1 MLSKIKNILGT
12 KFGKDI
18 IITIAGQVIVL
29 IVAFGLNKVLSN
41 RLGTAGYG
49 EYSITIKTASVLTYI
64 MLACLGIAIPKYLA
78 YFRKSGDKIQESRYV
93 ISALMMMFT
102 ISLITIVVLYVLKVP
117 FSKIIFGESGFD
129 GYILPILLY
138 AFTSALATFSY
149 SYYRGL
155 DKFYKYSLSQIAIQ
169 LIVLFIALVI
179 NKDVITLLY
188 MWSLVNGSYG
198 LLVCIYA
205 VKTYY
210 PKAKITSVKR
220 DLKSSMTELA
230 SFCLPRLPGEFVLF
244 AYIVVPLIIINH
256 RLGIEATAYFAVATT
271 INSMI
276 NPLFSFVGMVL
287 LPLVSKSI
295 ASNQFSQADKKVKA
309 LIKIYLVVGVIG
321 IIAVEVFTPLV
332 INILFNSEYQSSVP
346 IVRIMILAVLPN
358 AFYLLLR
365 NPLDAMSKIPYN
377 TINLIISFVVLNIL
391 VFLSTNV
398 VAYAI
403 SFVAAYGLLSILS
416 FWAWRNCRKQYLKS
430 SEEIA
435 SDKISL

>member
-1 MLSKIKNILGT
+1 
-12 KFGKDI
+12 
-18 IITIAGQVIVL
+18 
-29 IVAFGLNKVLSN
+29 
-41 RLGTAGYG
+41 
-49 EYSITIKTASVLTYI
+49 
-64 MLACLGIAIPKYLA
+64 
-78 YFRKSGDKIQESRYV
+78 
-93 ISALMMMFT
+93 
-102 ISLITIVVLYVLKVP
+102 
-117 FSKIIFGESGFD
+117 
-129 GYILPILLY
+129 
-138 AFTSALATFSY
+138 
-149 SYYRGL
+149 
-155 DKFYKYSLSQIAIQ
+155 
-169 LIVLFIALVI
+169 
-179 NKDVITLLY
+179 

-210 PKAKITSVKR
+210 PKAKITAVKR

-309 LIKIYLVVGVIG
+309 LIKIYLVVGLIG
-321 IIAVEVFTPLV
+321 IIAVEIFTPLV

-346 IVRIMILAVLPN
+346 IVRIMILAILPN

-435 SDKISL
+435 SEEISL